1 MRLLPPTRPRDT
13 PSACCSCFSSHLLVE
28 LPRVFIVVPCA
39 VVPFHWCRC
48 STVASRGRLGAR
60 SHAWPWVEIP
70 RLGRQQ
76 RPISPTNTDP
86 EERAAQSALGLMPK
100 GLRDC
105 GRIGFAGQCAGLAA
119 RLNRNRV
126 IGSFLGPVTRSNR
139 LSQGQLFQ
147 RSHLAGWLFTFYG
160 YPTTRQR
167 SRSSEKAR
175 SSSKLYR
182 WRHRLLA
189 TGHKKAPFGAPGVK
203 VYWALRL

>member
-1 MRLLPPTRPRDT
+1 MLWTIETACGCSPLRAPETHPGLLLLLWPPPFGRAASRFY
-13 PSACCSCFSSHLLVE
+13 SGAVYGCSVICPKAIPTGAGA
-28 LPRVFIVVPCA
+28 PRVRA
-39 VVPFHWCRC
+39 V
-48 STVASRGRLGAR
+48 GGIGAR

-86 EERAAQSALGLMPK
+86 EERAAQSALGLMPI

-147 RSHLAGWLFTFYG
+147 RSHLVGWLFTFYG

-175 SSSKLYR
+175 SSYQLYR
-182 WRHRLLA
+182 WRHRS
-189 TGHKKAPFGAPGVK
+189 GAGG
-203 VYWALRL
+203 AAR

>member
-1 MRLLPPTRPRDT
+1 MRLLPSTRSRVTPR
-13 PSACCSCFSSHLLVE
+13 PVAPAFVPGCCPDGHAFFKWCRIRLFRSTGAGA
-28 LPRVFIVVPCA
+28 PRVRA
-39 VVPFHWCRC
+39 V
-48 STVASRGRLGAR
+48 GGIGAR

-167 SRSSEKAR
+167 SRSSEKGNLA
-175 SSSKLYR
+175 SSFTDALIGQVR
-182 WRHRLLA
+182 VVLA
-189 TGHKKAPFGAPGVK
+189 KGELAIC
-203 VYWALRL
+203 